1 MTEPASAAIGAA
13 LGVGIMAA
21 LGIEPAPLFGAL
33 VGSCIGL
40 SFAGPTGR
48 ARAAVVFLA
57 VTLCCSL
64 FGPWLAVRYL
74 GGDPASRSVAACGLG
89 IWFHPVLNLAI
100 DRLPR
105 ALDAW
110 LDKIGAGG

>member
-1 MTEPASAAIGAA
+1 MSEPASAAIGVA
-13 LGVGIMAA
+13 LGVGVMTA

-40 SFAGPTGR
+40 SFANPAGR

-57 VTLCCSL
+57 VTLCCAL

-74 GGDPASRSVAACGLG
+74 GSDSASRSVAACGLG
-89 IWFHPVLNLAI
+89 IWFHPALNLAI

-110 LDKIGAGG
+110 LRRIGAGE

>member
-1 MTEPASAAIGAA
+1 MSEPASAAIGAA
-13 LGVGIMAA
+13 LGVSVMAA

-40 SFAGPTGR
+40 NFAAPSGR
-48 ARAAVVFLA
+48 ARAVVVFLA
-57 VTLCCSL
+57 VTLCCAL
-64 FGPWLAVRYL
+64 FGSWLAARYL
-74 GGDPASRSVAACGLG
+74 GGDPASKSVAGAGLG
-89 IWFHPVLNLAI
+89 IWFHPTLNLAI

-110 LDKIGAGG
+110 LRRIGAGE